1 MVWQTSKP
9 TLVEIDRMLLVL
21 SRRFSQVVLFIDAVN
36 ESQYSKLVIE
46 SLTSLALGNRKLRIM
61 VTTTTGSDLHKL
73 YQFATIKPMNP
84 ELIESDIKVYIDARL
99 TSDINLSNKSETLK
113 NVIRTKLLE
122 RANGI

>member
-9 TLVEIDRMLLVL
+9 TLVEIERMLLVL
-21 SRRFSQVVLFIDAVN
+21 SREFSQVVLFIDAVN

-61 VTTTTGSDLHKL
+61 VTTAAGSDLHNL
-73 YQFATIKPMNP
+73 YQFATIKLMNP

-99 TSDINLSNKSETLK
+99 TSDVNLSNKSETLK